1 MTQKLPRPLAL
12 ALAALMALGGLTL
25 SATSASAVDGDM
37 ATKISATYTDTTN
50 YFSPVIVS
58 WTNPTYSGN
67 GSSSLKIVHR
77 EAGSTMPGTEVGLIS
92 LWPDRTKPAPTLP
105 SEPQSLTIT
114 GGPYAV
120 NTAREFWIVHTYADP
135 ATGNWVEA
143 TSATYTLNAFVRSG
157 TLISLTGPATVE
169 PGATASYTVSV
180 TPDTATGTVTLKS
193 GGTSIA
199 SPGALSSGKYT
210 FAAVNLTPGTHS
222 LTAEYGGDGTYAG
235 STSSA
240 LTVTV
245 TSNVNTALPPGAPP
259 TGLTAKDVQ
268 GGVELKWTLPVGSA
282 HSSYTVMWAP
292 LISGSA
298 PTVVTTNLLKTST
311 STVIPG
317 LSSASSH
324 AFAVFANYDSSTGF
338 GQSRA
343 ASFPPPPGIGGGS
356 SNPPASTA
364 PTAPAAPTPA
374 RVQGADRYATAVA
387 ISQEAFPEGN
397 VPVTYIVSGVSFA
410 DSMAAGAAAA
420 AADGPVLT
428 IPGNSIPASVAAEL
442 ARLDPEKIVVQG
454 GTSAVS
460 DAVLAQLG
468 QYADT
473 GVTRS
478 AGETRYE
485 TAVMAAQT
493 FTKTGETVILTTGGT
508 YPDSLSA
515 ASLYAS
521 YPGPVM
527 LVEPGGGISDAV
539 AAQIKRLDPAR
550 VIILGGTGS
559 VSATVDSQVEA
570 LGVDSIRLGGA
581 DRYATSSV
589 IAEWVRTT
597 AGYGSEALVA
607 TGTNFPDAM
616 TAGALAAVK
625 NAPVML
631 TNGSCWHVESAATLQ
646 RIAPIKL
653 TVLGGSGTQA
663 KSVEAVTVCS

>member
-1 MTQKLPRPLAL
+1 MDLENNKANS
-12 ALAALMALGGLTL
+12 LAATKGQTNLNVTWAAPSGPDAPISGWKIWNQKGTSTVFTGEPEVL
-25 SATSASAVDGDM
+25 SASTTSKQFTELESGTDYTIGVAAVIGSQTGP
-37 ATKISATYTDTTN
+37 AITKTFTTLE
-50 YFSPVIVS
+50 SP
-58 WTNPTYSGN
+58 P
-67 GSSSLKIVHR
+67 
-77 EAGSTMPGTEVGLIS
+77 VG
-92 LWPDRTKPAPTLP
+92 PP
-105 SEPQSLTIT
+105 T
-114 GGPYAV
+114 GGP
-120 NTAREFWIVHTYADP
+120 
-135 ATGNWVEA
+135 
-143 TSATYTLNAFVRSG
+143 
-157 TLISLTGPATVE
+157 
-169 PGATASYTVSV
+169 
-180 TPDTATGTVTLKS
+180 
-193 GGTSIA
+193 
-199 SPGALSSGKYT
+199 
-210 FAAVNLTPGTHS
+210 
-222 LTAEYGGDGTYAG
+222 
-235 STSSA
+235 
-240 LTVTV
+240 
-245 TSNVNTALPPGAPP
+245 API
-259 TGLTAKDVQ
+259 GLTAKETAA
-268 GGVELKWTLPVGSA
+268 GIELKWSLPAGNDHGFYVVTSRLGNTQTQLLTRNLAKAST
-282 HSSYTVMWAP
+282 SFVITGLTPGSYTFAVYADY
-292 LISGSA
+292 S
-298 PTVVTTNLLKTST
+298 ST
-311 STVIPG
+311 SG
-317 LSSASSH
+317 L
-324 AFAVFANYDSSTGF
+324 
-338 GQSRA
+338 
-343 ASFPPPPGIGGGS
+343 PPGKAEVIVGVTGGGSNTGSGGGS
-356 SNPPASTA
+356 STTTTPV
-364 PTAPAAPTPA
+364 APTPA

-397 VPVTYIVSGVSFA
+397 VPVAYIVSGVSFA

-454 GTSAVS
+454 GTAAISNAV
-460 DAVLAQLG
+460 VAQLG